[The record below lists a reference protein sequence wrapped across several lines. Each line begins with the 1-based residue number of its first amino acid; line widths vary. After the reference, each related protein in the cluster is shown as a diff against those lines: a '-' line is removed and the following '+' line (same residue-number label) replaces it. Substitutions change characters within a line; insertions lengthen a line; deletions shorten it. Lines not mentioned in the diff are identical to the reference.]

1 MAAFL
6 VILRSIGANSTTM
19 AGVIAINLVFTFMNS
34 SISWEAHVGGL
45 ALGAVV
51 ALLFSNTRDLKLQK
65 LQFLG
70 LAGIVLALA
79 VAGGIRA
86 FMILGDYG
94 LL

>member
-1 MAAFL
+1 
-6 VILRSIGANSTTM
+6 
-19 AGVIAINLVFTFMNS
+19 
-34 SISWEAHVGGL
+34 
-45 ALGAVV
+45 V